1 MKRNLALFFIAIST
15 QLVLT
20 SPLALAGSGLWKEAS
35 SSSRA
40 KLTQLK
46 SGAYYQLDH
55 AQITQLLSR
64 ADLEG
69 NGQQISEIELPV
81 GKGQIQR
88 FKLFESPIM
97 APELAAR
104 YPEIKNYK
112 VYGIDNPHASGRLSN
127 SPMGFSGM
135 ITSPEG
141 SYFIDPADK
150 SENAGLYRAWRRAS
164 NSKSS
169 GFKCGVEGHTHDH
182 PVGEKAYRAASRTPG
197 SLRVYRL
204 ALAATTE
211 YVSAVGGTG
220 TVSARKAQTLI
231 EVNNAISRVNQIYE
245 VDLGVRLQLVADTD
259 SLFYTGVDP
268 YTNDSGI
275 AMLTQNQTNINTV
288 IGAPNYD
295 IGHVFST
302 GGGGLASLGSVCG
315 TSKAEGVTGLGNP
328 VGEDFYI
335 DFVAHEMGHQF
346 SAEHTFNGTTGNCGG
361 GNRVAA
367 SAFEPGSGSTIMSYA
382 GICGT
387 TFTVGENI
395 TLNADA
401 MFHSGSIAAIDTFT
415 TSGAGSGCGNPISN
429 ANPSEPIVNAGSDYT
444 IPRKTPFMLMATGS
458 DADGDTLSYSWDQM
472 DAGAATANNTLG
484 FDLTTN
490 SLFRSYLPQ
499 ADNMRHFPALGT
511 TIKNQFD
518 TSETLACKTRSLN
531 FRVSV
536 RDGKSGI
543 GRDDVVVN
551 VVNAAGPFEIT
562 SHGSSQNVLSGPV
575 TVIWNVAN
583 TDAAPISCSNVDI
596 SLLTFNG
603 SEKTSYYETML
614 SSNEVNDGTATVTI
628 PGNFAQVARFK
639 VQCSDNIFY
648 DISNADLSIN
658 GGVLTNFPTA
668 DNTVAYNTAGI
679 GFTLSSVETEQ
690 CTDASTSSGGGTT
703 TPTNTAGTS
712 TATTGGSSGS
722 AGLLWILSML
732 SIALYSSA
740 RNRER
745 MRKVTAKI
753 QF

>member
-1 MKRNLALFFIAIST
+1 MNRNVALLIIAIST

-20 SPLALAGSGLWKEAS
+20 SPVASAASELWTEAAS
-35 SSSRA
+35 SMRA
-40 KLTQLK
+40 KSTQQK
-46 SGAYYQLDH
+46 SGSYYQLDH
-55 AQITQLLSR
+55 VRMTQLLSR
-64 ADLEG
+64 ANLEG
-69 NGQQISEIELPV
+69 NGQDISEIELPV
-81 GKGQIQR
+81 GKSQIQR

-97 APELAAR
+97 APELVAR

-127 SPMGFSGM
+127 SPKGFSGF

-141 SYFIDPADK
+141 SFFIDPDDM
-150 SENAGLYRAWRRAS
+150 SGRAGLYRAWRRAS
-164 NSKSS
+164 NSTSS

-182 PVGEKAYRAASRTPG
+182 PVGQKAYRAASRTPG

-211 YVSAVGGTG
+211 YVAAVGGTG
-220 TVSARKAQTLI
+220 TENERKDQTLA
-231 EVNNAISRVNQIYE
+231 EVNNAINRVNQIYE
-245 VDLGVRLQLVADTD
+245 VDLGIQLQLVTNTRD
-259 SLFYTGVDP
+259 LFYTGADP

-275 AMLTQNQTNINTV
+275 SMLTQNQTNINSV

-361 GNRVAA
+361 GNREAI

-395 TLNADA
+395 TSNADA
-401 MFHSGSIAAIDTFT
+401 MFHAGSIAAIDTFT
-415 TSGAGSGCGNPISN
+415 TTGAGSGCGTLISN

-444 IPRKTPFMLMATGS
+444 IPRKTPFMLMATAS
-458 DADGDTLSYSWDQM
+458 DADGDTLHYSWDQM
-472 DAGAATANNTLG
+472 DAGASTANNTLG

-499 ADNMRHFPALGT
+499 ADNVRHFPALGT
-511 TIKNQFD
+511 TINNQFD

-531 FRVSV
+531 FRVSA
-536 RDGKSGI
+536 RDSKSGI

-551 VVNAAGPFEIT
+551 VVNAAGPFAIT

-575 TVIWNVAN
+575 TVTWNVAN

-603 SEKTSYYETML
+603 SNKTSYYETPL
-614 SSNEVNDGTATVTI
+614 SSNEANDGTATVTI
-628 PGNFAQVARFK
+628 PGNIAQVARFK
-639 VQCSDNIFY
+639 VQCSNNIFY

-658 GGVLTNFPTA
+658 GGGLTDFPTA
-668 DNTVAYNTAGI
+668 DKTVAYNTAGV
-679 GFTLSSVETEQ
+679 GLTLSSFEAET
-690 CTDASTSSGGGTT
+690 CTNEVASSGEGSTT
-703 TPTNTAGTS
+703 AAN
-712 TATTGGSSGS
+712 TGGGSGA
-722 AGLLWILSML
+722 AGLLWILGMLLISLVNTSRYRESM
-732 SIALYSSA
+732 
-740 RNRER
+740 RV
-745 MRKVTAKI
+745 VTTKI
-753 QF
+753 HD